1 MWKRM
6 LIPTDGSD
14 VSNQSIEAGVQLA
27 KILGARVV
35 GFFAAPAPTPIIYS
49 HFLPVGLVPPEEHAR
64 MIEETA
70 NKYLSVVENAAR
82 KAGVDYELVHVTNDF
97 PAEAIVEMAQKKA
110 CDVIFIASHGR
121 RGRRGPILGSE
132 TQKVASHATI
142 PVVIFRNE
150 AAATQ
155 P

>member
-14 VSNQSIEAGVQLA
+14 LSNQSIEAGVQLA
-27 KILGARVV
+27 KVLGAHVV

-49 HFLPVGLVPPEEHAR
+49 HFLPVGYVPPEEHAR

-70 NKYLSVVENAAR
+70 AKHLSVVENAAR
-82 KAGVDYELVHVTNDF
+82 NAGLDYELVHVTNDF
-97 PAEAIVEMAQKKA
+97 PADAIVDMAQKKA

-132 TQKVASHATI
+132 TQKVASQAAI
-142 PVVIFRNE
+142 PVVIYRNE
-150 AAATQ
+150 AATT
-155 P
+155 PT